1 MTSWKDEDVTIELT
15 RNRMIASGLR
25 NYLERV
31 SKGSEIIRFTENKG
45 KLSTVFKVTAHPES
59 IELMKK
65 HIEEGGY

>member
-1 MTSWKDEDVTIELT
+1 MTSWKDEDITIELT
-15 RNRMIASGLR
+15 RNRMSASGLR

-45 KLSTVFKVTAHPES
+45 KISTVFKVTAHPES

>member
-1 MTSWKDEDVTIELT
+1 MSWQSEDVTIELT
-15 RNRMIASGLR
+15 RNRMSASGLR

-59 IELMKK
+59 IELIKR
-65 HIEEGGY
+65 HIMEGGY